1 MTTTPKHKIQDLMK
15 DFGTA
20 MLVSR
25 AGNGQIRSRPMQIAE
40 IEPDGTVWL
49 MTERDSAKIH
59 EIEAEHQVNL
69 SLQSST
75 KYVSISGLA
84 APVDDRARIARL
96 WNDAWKVWFP
106 EGKDD
111 PNLTLLRIRSE
122 TGEYWDNSGM
132 SGLRYLVEAG
142 KAFFSGTKPDVA
154 GDPRIHAKVDL

>member
-40 IEPDGTVWL
+40 IEDNGTVWL
-49 MTERDSAKIH
+49 MTERHSAKIH

-69 SLQSST
+69 ALQSST
-75 KYVSISGLA
+75 KFVSISGLA
-84 APVDDRARIARL
+84 SAVEDRARIARL

-106 EGKDD
+106 GGKDD
-111 PNLTLLRIRSE
+111 PNLILLQIRSE
-122 TGEYWDNSGM
+122 TGEYWDNSGV

-142 KAFFSGTKPDVA
+142 KAFFSGSKPDVA